1 MFDLG
6 FAELLIIGVVAL
18 IVVGPKDL
26 PGMFRTVGQFTGKA
40 RKMARDFQRAMNDAA
55 EESGV
60 GDVTKGLKA
69 ATNPAKFGLDAVK
82 DAAKEATNWQPPT
95 PSPDSTLSEDRAE
108 AAAKIQAATA
118 AKATDRL
125 QAEAA
130 AAEEGAQATDEA
142 PAPAAQDPAKSD
154 PA

>member
-69 ATNPAKFGLDAVK
+69 AANPAKFGLDAVK
-82 DAAKEATNWQPPT
+82 DAAKEATSWQPPE
-95 PSPDSTLSEDRAE
+95 PAEDSTLSEDRAE

-118 AKATDRL
+118 AKATERL

-142 PAPAAQDPAKSD
+142 PAQATQDPAKSD